1 MIVRRRPESSARWWR
16 PEGARAFPPDLRT
29 AGAFVWFLGMLGALA
44 IVLTAGIPGIILLAI
59 LVGLALRGR
68 RLVEAEVRRASAVA
82 LVVLGWSIGGRF
94 DRDVLASLA
103 ARSPE
108 IGLALFAVLA
118 TAALMA
124 FGLWRWFGFNARSA
138 FVATAPGGLPE
149 LASVAEIG
157 DIDLTSVLP
166 VQMTRVVI
174 LLVLLPTA
182 LALLT

>member
-1 MIVRRRPESSARWWR
+1 MILRRRPESAARWWR
-16 PEGARAFPPDLRT
+16 LEGTRVLPPDLRP
-29 AGAFVWFLGMLGALA
+29 AGMFAWSGGMLGALA
-44 IVLTAGIPGIILLAI
+44 IVLTAGIPGVILLAI

-68 RLVEAEVRRASAVA
+68 HRVEIEVRRASAVA

-108 IGLALFAVLA
+108 IALALFAVLS
-118 TAALMA
+118 TALLMA
-124 FGLWRWFGFNARSA
+124 FLLWRWFGFNARSA

-149 LASVAEIG
+149 LASVADIG

-174 LLVLLPTA
+174 LLVLLPTV